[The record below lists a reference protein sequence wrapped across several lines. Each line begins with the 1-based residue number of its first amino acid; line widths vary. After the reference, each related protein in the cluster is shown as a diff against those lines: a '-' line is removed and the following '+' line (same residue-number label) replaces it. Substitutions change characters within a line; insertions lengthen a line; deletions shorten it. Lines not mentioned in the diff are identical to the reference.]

1 MEADETDHSKVKDTV
16 GKEPDVT
23 AELCS
28 QLGSLKISSD
38 ESNSTAGSG
47 APDGAS
53 PLTSE
58 TEESFSAENH
68 SDTTDISGKKNVS
81 YNPDTEEQKCKTEEK
96 ELSTEINSSRND
108 RRSSESETAPND
120 QSEIDS
126 SANKGSSSECKET
139 SLSSDR
145 QGGSCASNDNQL
157 KTQDNNNSC
166 ALADT
171 CTVDQSTPGDA
182 AEVAPSKSTV
192 ASDPNTD
199 DVKYANGD
207 STVTYSDR
215 QGGSCASNDNQLK
228 IQDNNN
234 SCALADT
241 CTVDQSTPGDA
252 AEVAPSKSTVAS
264 DPNTDDVKYANG
276 DSTVTY
282 KQKQDTT
289 ESKETK
295 TDPEGSDLGTSINTS
310 DQLETGS
317 QRETD
322 RSDSP
327 TTTSAAHETRGDKD
341 DTCEGADINS
351 PADSYSASADG
362 LDSDM
367 KNLNSSDGN
376 QNPDTD
382 HGSMGSLNCTS
393 SVSESKPGA
402 ENDRK
407 EAQPEVGN
415 ICGHAMSQ
423 TKVTQVEAQSE
434 VGNISGLAM
443 SQTKV
448 TQVSKTPEGSQAEG
462 CGSTEKERDLASTQ
476 SGIRGVWSNTGHEAM
491 QGSSPK
497 HGRPVSGE
505 GKDQHQ
511 LPIEGSS
518 SQSRQEQL
526 TVHQTCQ
533 YAASPLKTRTSETT
547 GHSRNAHE
555 GPTCEKSHGSA
566 GHTTL
571 YNAKSHQSMMLSV
584 GDNVHCSSAGLAYA
598 SDQQRT
604 QKIAKMGTQVLPNKC
619 PVPPSRNGRAKQ
631 REQTYHTSAS
641 QTAGK
646 SGQHLSNQALIHNSC
661 DNSYNQGRGGKQQ
674 KLEIKFSKLIRKML
688 KKNKHVQEEFAF
700 ALSKRGVITDAN
712 DMSNGR
718 ITVVHPDQDSQ
729 QKVEDLLSKY
739 FVTEHIGKDVISE
752 VGDDIRRLCDQNSD
766 LFLCDFSK
774 EEGCTILYHT
784 DILENIKSLL
794 FKLKYKT
801 MNMHLPGYM
810 WSHLHIVVKDLE
822 KELKNDLQFQV
833 EFEIKNNPDGAPY
846 VSVTTERAAAAKT
859 EDKMFNLLGK
869 LLFREAQVD
878 PSVDYFWRTEMGQFI
893 KDLERKHQCTINV
906 QTPNQQLLLHAW
918 SPQGHQLMVYEGDMV
933 DADAKVVVLPLS
945 ERQKAWPSTH
955 KHILDSGKVCCLKYT
970 VLHFPWSHGSYNII

>member
-1 MEADETDHSKVKDTV
+1 MEADETYHSKVKDTV
-16 GKEPDVT
+16 GKELEET
-23 AELCS
+23 AELCDK
-28 QLGSLKISSD
+28 LDSLKISSD

-139 SLSSDR
+139 SLS
-145 QGGSCASNDNQL
+145 
-157 KTQDNNNSC
+157 
-166 ALADT
+166 
-171 CTVDQSTPGDA
+171 
-182 AEVAPSKSTV
+182 
-192 ASDPNTD
+192 
-199 DVKYANGD
+199 
-207 STVTYSDR
+207 SDR

-718 ITVVHPDQDSQ
+718 ITVVHPDPVS
-729 QKVEDLLSKY
+729 Y
-739 FVTEHIGKDVISE
+739 T
-752 VGDDIRRLCDQNSD
+752 
-766 LFLCDFSK
+766 
-774 EEGCTILYHT
+774 
-784 DILENIKSLL
+784 
-794 FKLKYKT
+794 
-801 MNMHLPGYM
+801 HLTLPTTR
-810 WSHLHIVVKDLE
+810 
-822 KELKNDLQFQV
+822 
-833 EFEIKNNPDGAPY
+833 
-846 VSVTTERAAAAKT
+846 SV
-859 EDKMFNLLGK
+859 
-869 LLFREAQVD
+869 
-878 PSVDYFWRTEMGQFI
+878 
-893 KDLERKHQCTINV
+893 
-906 QTPNQQLLLHAW
+906 
-918 SPQGHQLMVYEGDMV
+918 
-933 DADAKVVVLPLS
+933 
-945 ERQKAWPSTH
+945 
-955 KHILDSGKVCCLKYT
+955 
-970 VLHFPWSHGSYNII
+970 